1 MKILTIV
8 GVSVNTLPHLKN
20 NSLPPPFPTP
30 QILGNP
36 PFLKFREPPPPPSLF
51 HCKILKGPYNLKF
64 YS

>member
-36 PFLKFREPPPPPSLF
+36 PFLKFREPPPLSISLQNF
-51 HCKILKGPYNLKF
+51 KGTL
-64 YS
+64 

>member
-36 PFLKFREPPPPPSLF
+36 PFLKFREPPPPLPPLSISLQNF
-51 HCKILKGPYNLKF
+51 KGTL
-64 YS
+64 

>member
-36 PFLKFREPPPPPSLF
+36 PFLKFREPPPPPLSISLQNF
-51 HCKILKGPYNLKF
+51 KGTL
-64 YS
+64 